1 LGPPHIVVVY
11 VVALVISVIAIVAP
25 VISQVTNDSIY
36 RQPPLLLVDGDAH
49 LEKMD
54 ERVPALLNFVTCFVR
69 KM

>member
-1 LGPPHIVVVY
+1 VGPPRTAVVY
-11 VVALVISVIAIVAP
+11 VVALVISVNVVVAP
-25 VISQVTNDSIY
+25 VIAQVTNDSIY
-36 RQPPLLLVDGDAH
+36 WQPPLLLVDGDAH